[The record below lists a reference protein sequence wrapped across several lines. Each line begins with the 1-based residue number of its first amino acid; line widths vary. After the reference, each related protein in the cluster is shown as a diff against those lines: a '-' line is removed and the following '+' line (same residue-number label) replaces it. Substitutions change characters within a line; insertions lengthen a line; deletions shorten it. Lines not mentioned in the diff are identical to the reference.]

1 MRTLKSKRQE
11 TGELLIKSAKDS
23 LLDECDRLAK
33 RFDHYKLQKQGKK
46 LRNFKK
52 QVKEMAGTL

>member
-1 MRTLKSKRQE
+1 MKMLKSKQQE
-11 TGELLIKSAKDS
+11 TCHLLVERAKGS

-46 LRNFKK
+46 MRSFKK
-52 QVKEMAGTL
+52 QVRQMLGTL